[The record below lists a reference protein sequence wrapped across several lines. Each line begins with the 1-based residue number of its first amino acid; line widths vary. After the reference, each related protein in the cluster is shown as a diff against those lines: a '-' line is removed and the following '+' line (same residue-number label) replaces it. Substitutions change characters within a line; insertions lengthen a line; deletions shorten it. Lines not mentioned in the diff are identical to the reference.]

1 MTVNVQPPALRELAG
16 LLDRARE
23 DVEKSKTHLAK
34 IQGFAGGEGVL
45 NQIVGGHQA
54 AYQSLDHWLGQ
65 LANPTLTSVSQAV
78 GDSARYYE
86 TTDGTAAENLDRTY
100 PETNVTEIRE
110 HTGYTTIEPPESTA
124 RFGDVSEPTAHL
136 VEPKDYR
143 GELDGTPNWW
153 DLFSPMAQ
161 IGNAIE
167 TVSEV
172 AVWLGW
178 LDNPYDPQAELVKPF
193 VGDWAGVRAAA
204 DVLRGVGHAVHG
216 VGTNINWAS
225 QSTDVVWQGNAGAG
239 VTVYLMNMA
248 RPLDEIWAPIDKL
261 AGEYVR
267 AAEEMVTLRDASVNI
282 LNQIGDA
289 AIQAAVACGIGAG

>member
-1 MTVNVQPPALRELAG
+1 M
-16 LLDRARE
+16 
-23 DVEKSKTHLAK
+23 
-34 IQGFAGGEGVL
+34 
-45 NQIVGGHQA
+45 
-54 AYQSLDHWLGQ
+54 
-65 LANPTLTSVSQAV
+65 SQAV

-86 TTDGTAAENLDRTY
+86 NTDGTAAENLDRTY
-100 PETNVTEIRE
+100 PETNVTWIRE
-110 HTGYTTIEPPESTA
+110 HTGYTGYTTI
-124 RFGDVSEPTAHL
+124 EPTAHL
-136 VEPKDYR
+136 VEPKDYH

-167 TVSEV
+167 TVSQV

-178 LDNPYDPQAELVKPF
+178 LDNPYGPQAELVKPF

-225 QSTDVVWQGNAGAG
+225 QSADVVWQGNAGAG
-239 VTVYLMNMA
+239 ATVYLMNMA

-261 AGEYVR
+261 TGEYVR
-267 AAEEMVTLRDASVNI
+267 AAEEMVTSRDASVNI

-289 AIQAAVACGIGAG
+289 AIQA